1 MPGTPVALA
10 NDDSGADHERSTVA
24 QATWTSMVVIA
35 HGVGKKS
42 LARRLEI

>member
-24 QATWTSMVVIA
+24 QANWTSMVRGA
-35 HGVGKKS
+35 PAY
-42 LARRLEI
+42 LTFR